1 MKLLVASTPVLAVDH
16 PCQLCHPA
24 ETNSQIETSMAH
36 ALSPAPISSL
46 LKANPHLKFT
56 NGQTE
61 YQIDRQGDQVIYD
74 VRRGAEH
81 LTLPIQ
87 WAFGVGNTGQT
98 YVYAIGEA
106 LYEGRVSFFRSRN
119 GLDITNGHKDFPD
132 STITEAAGRLLS
144 EAEVTSCFG
153 CHMSPA
159 GSEFLPGVQCTA
171 CHKDLDQHASSF
183 LSGGTPI
190 KPAHLAS
197 LSSIEM
203 ADLCGRCHRTFSAV
217 RDSGLRTAAN
227 VRFQPYRLV
236 GSRCFIADDR
246 RISCVACHN
255 PHEEVRKNA
264 GFYDT
269 KCKACHPALAASTKK
284 STRFGVCPV
293 AKQNCTSCHMP
304 KIEAPEMHDTFTD
317 HRIRVVR
324 KGEAYPG

>member
-1 MKLLVASTPVLAVDH
+1 
-16 PCQLCHPA
+16 
-24 ETNSQIETSMAH
+24 MAH
-36 ALSPAPISSL
+36 ALSPAPLASL
-46 LKANPHLKFT
+46 LKANPHLKFKK
-56 NGQTE
+56 GETE
-61 YQIDRQGDQVIYD
+61 YRVDYEGDQVIYD
-74 VRRGAEH
+74 VRRGTEH
-81 LTLPIQ
+81 LSLPIQ
-87 WAFGVGNTGQT
+87 WAFGVGNVGQT
-98 YVYAIGEA
+98 YVYAMDGA
-106 LYEGRVSFFRSRN
+106 LYESRVSFFRTRK

-144 EAEVTSCFG
+144 EDEVTSCFG

-171 CHKDLDQHASSF
+171 CHKELDEHVSSF
-183 LSGGTPI
+183 LNGGTPV

-203 ADLCGRCHRTFSAV
+203 ADFCGRCHRTFSAIQN
-217 RDSGLRTAAN
+217 SGLKTAAN

-255 PHEEVRKNA
+255 PHEEFRKDA
-264 GFYDT
+264 SFYDT
-269 KCKACHPALAASTKK
+269 KCKACHAAVVAANKNSP
-284 STRFGVCPV
+284 RFGVCPV

-304 KIEAPEMHDTFTD
+304 KIEAPDMNDTFTD

-324 KGEAYPG
+324 KGQAYPG